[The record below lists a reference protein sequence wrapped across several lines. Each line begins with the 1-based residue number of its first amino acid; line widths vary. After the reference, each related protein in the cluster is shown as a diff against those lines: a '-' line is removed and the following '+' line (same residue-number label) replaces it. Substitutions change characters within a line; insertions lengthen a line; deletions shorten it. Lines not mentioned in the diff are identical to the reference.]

1 MYTSRFVA
9 TRKKKPESTKPKPEK
24 PPKREPPFA
33 MVGDV
38 RIANPDK
45 VHYPEAGITKRMVA
59 EYYQAV
65 SRWMLPH
72 VIGRPITFVRCHNG
86 WSHGGFFQ
94 KHAKGGVAE
103 GVRTVKI
110 KGDDV
115 LAIDDEKT
123 LIGIA
128 QMNVLEV
135 HVWGAKLGSLQ
146 HPSLLVFDLD
156 PDAAVEWSEVVK
168 TAFIVKKRLEKLGHT
183 VYLKTTGG
191 KGLHIACPAPAG
203 MSWSD
208 AHALGHNLGEEMVA
222 EDPERWITNI
232 SKAKRK
238 GKILLDFSR
247 NHAGATFVAPYSP
260 RARANAP
267 VSMPLVWDELESST
281 PAQFTVKNAI
291 ARLETAGDPW
301 AELA

>member
-1 MYTSRFVA
+1 L
-9 TRKKKPESTKPKPEK
+9 
-24 PPKREPPFA
+24 
-33 MVGDV
+33 VGDV
-38 RIANPDK
+38 RITNPDK
-45 VHYPEAGITKRMVA
+45 LHYPECGITKKMVA

-65 SRWMLPH
+65 ARWMVPH
-72 VIGRPITFVRCHNG
+72 VAERPITFVRCHDG

-94 KHAKGGVAE
+94 KHAKGGVGE

-110 KGDDV
+110 PKVGTVTDV
-115 LAIDDEKT
+115 LAVDDEKT

-135 HVWGAKLGSLQ
+135 HVWGAKLGALDR
-146 HPSLLVFDLD
+146 PRLLVFDLD
-156 PDAAVEWSEVVK
+156 PDEAVAWSEVVK
-168 TAFIVKKRLEKLGHT
+168 TAFIVKKQLEKLGLD
-183 VYLKTTGG
+183 VYVKTTGG
-191 KGLHIACPAPAG
+191 KGLHLACPAPPK

-208 AHALGHNLGEEMVA
+208 AHAMGHTLGEEMVE

-238 GKILLDFSR
+238 GKTLLDFSR

-267 VSMPLVWDELESST
+267 VSMPPLQWEELESST
-281 PAQFTVKNAI
+281 PAQFTIKNAI
-291 ARLETAGDPW
+291 ARLESLGDPW
-301 AELA
+301 EALR